1 MQSSIRFNT
10 PIPLKVANT
19 GNSALGRVSGN
30 HPDSTPAFHK
40 GTARIFCAA
49 LFILAA
55 MAAHGEATDKPD
67 PEKWLVEAVAAYDK
81 VTSYSA
87 VFHKQQR
94 VAGKLLPKETIL
106 LKYKKPFSLYMKWIR
121 SPYKGSELLYVPG
134 WNENRVM
141 AHRGGI
147 LRFITRNLDPGH
159 PGLMADNLRPVTSTG
174 VGYLLE
180 TVAINI
186 RKAGKVDE
194 FAFSERGAEILYGRN
209 TRVLEVVFPNQRLLD
224 YDGYRFVINQDVESK
239 ILIRIRVSDLD
250 NQLIED
256 YGYENLNLDARLTDA
271 DFDPENPE
279 YRF

>member
-1 MQSSIRFNT
+1 MRKMLPVKIANIR
-10 PIPLKVANT
+10 
-19 GNSALGRVSGN
+19 NS
-30 HPDSTPAFHK
+30 
-40 GTARIFCAA
+40 ARIFCSAVF
-49 LFILAA
+49 LLTA
-55 MAAHGEATDKPD
+55 MATHGEATDKPD
-67 PEKWLVEAVAAYDK
+67 PEEWLVEAEAAYDN
-81 VTSYSA
+81 VTSYTA

-106 LKYKKPFSLYMKWIR
+106 LKYRKPASLYMRWIR
-121 SPYKGSELLYVPG
+121 SPYKGSELLHVPG

-147 LRFITRNLDPGH
+147 LRFITRNLDPGD

-174 VGYLLE
+174 IGYLLE

-186 RKAGKVDE
+186 RTAIMTDE
-194 FAFSERGAEILYGRN
+194 LAFSVRGEETLYGRN
-209 TRVLEVVFPNQRLLD
+209 TRVLEVAFPNQRLLD
-224 YDGYRFVINQDVESK
+224 HNGFRFVINQDVESK

-256 YGYENLNLDARLTDA
+256 YSYENLNLDARLTEA

-279 YRF
+279 YHF

>member
-1 MQSSIRFNT
+1 MLPIKNSNT
-10 PIPLKVANT
+10 R
-19 GNSALGRVSGN
+19 NSVLPRVSGN
-30 HPDSTPAFHK
+30 HPGLTPDSRKCA
-40 GTARIFCAA
+40 AMIFCSA
-49 LFILAA
+49 LFVLAT
-55 MAAHGEATDKPD
+55 MTVHGEVIDKPD
-67 PEKWLVEAVAAYDK
+67 PEEWLVEAEAAYDN
-81 VTSYSA
+81 VTSYTA

-94 VAGKLLPKETIL
+94 IAGKLLPKETIL
-106 LKYKKPFSLYMKWIR
+106 LKYNKPSSLYMRWIR

-141 AHRGGI
+141 AHRGGL

-174 VGYLLE
+174 IGYLLE
-180 TVAINI
+180 IVAINI
-186 RKAGKVDE
+186 RTAIKMDE
-194 FAFSERGAEILYGRN
+194 LVFSERGEETLYGRN

-224 YDGYRFVINQDVESK
+224 YNGYRFVINQDVESK
-239 ILIRIRVSDLD
+239 LLIRIRVSDLD

-279 YRF
+279 YHF